1 MPWSPAA
8 KHFQKKHIDFPKTKA
23 ANSSAYCDF
32 MMTSRRLNSDN
43 CKHRNTFIN
52 DNPDVIANVCQG
64 DGTPYGNFTDSK
76 LHFSMVDCNYTGGS
90 YPKCK
95 YKGTA
100 EDLRIQVTCKN
111 GYPVHL
117 EEIWSSVLD
126 IHSTVYTV
134 GSKAN
139 LKT

>member
-1 MPWSPAA
+1 T
-8 KHFQKKHIDFPKTKA
+8 DTDTKTSNTNTLILTLT
-23 ANSSAYCDF
+23 ANNSAYCDF
-32 MMTSRRLNSDN
+32 MMTNRSLNSDN
-43 CKHRNTFIN
+43 CKPRNTFIN

-95 YKGTA
+95 H
-100 EDLRIQVTCKN
+100 

-117 EEIWSSVLD
+117 EAILSQKDATFTKFAPAFSFTASLLCIYISRGV
-126 IHSTVYTV
+126 
-134 GSKAN
+134 
-139 LKT
+139 